1 MKKVFVFLFLLPLV
15 SCVSVPI
22 ESLHTEIKTDNWVVG
37 FEKDFG
43 PGKGYIREFV
53 PKGES
58 IFEWSRLISVE
69 FIEGEV
75 KSPMAYI
82 TAFELMRQA
91 QCPGTSFEV
100 INQSQYFVTYLFNFP
115 ECMKH
120 DAQSEI
126 SRLYKGNDGLH
137 RLSYTEKSLSLSESV
152 KAHWLS
158 EFENSYIVKGP
169 NQLPIQVS
177 AP

>member
-1 MKKVFVFLFLLPLV
+1 LKKVFVYLTFLSLIA
-15 SCVSVPI
+15 CASVPI
-22 ESLHTEIKTDNWVVG
+22 ENLHTEIKTDNWVVG

-69 FIEGEV
+69 FIEGES
-75 KSPMAYI
+75 KSPTAYI
-82 TAFELMRQA
+82 TAFQLKRKE
-91 QCPGTSFEV
+91 QCPGTIFEV
-100 INQSQYFVTYLFNFP
+100 ISQNQYFVTYLFNFP
-115 ECMKH
+115 ACMKH

-137 RLSYTEKSLSLSESV
+137 RLSYTEKSLFLSESE
-152 KAHWLS
+152 KKRWLS
-158 EFENSYIVKGP
+158 EFEKSYIVKG
-169 NQLPIQVS
+169 Q
-177 AP
+177 